1 MSWFESS
8 NDNTYISQETM
19 DDIKTYTLDT
29 VDNVIDR
36 YDFLANQSFIM
47 SVTELIRQELNALS
61 IEELANLLINKLETD
76 ADFPEFKK
84 QFKVLLKTTRNNKKI
99 ALLSWFSGLLK

>member
-8 NDNTYISQETM
+8 NDTYISQEAVE
-19 DDIKTYTLDT
+19 DIKTYTIDA

-47 SVTELIRQELNALS
+47 SVNELIHQELSALS

-84 QFKVLLKTTRNNKKI
+84 QFKVLLKTTRNNKKM